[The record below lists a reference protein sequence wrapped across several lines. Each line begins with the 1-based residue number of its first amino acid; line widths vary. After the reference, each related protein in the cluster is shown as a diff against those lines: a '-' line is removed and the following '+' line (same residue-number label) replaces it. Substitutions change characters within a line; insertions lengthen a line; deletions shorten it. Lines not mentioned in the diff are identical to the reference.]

1 MSALRR
7 NAKGLRGFRSVDLG
21 EHAAL
26 NFFTGAVQN
35 VRNCRPS
42 PFENAARWTN
52 GRSGEA
58 AQSA

>member
-35 VRNCRPS
+35 VP
-42 PFENAARWTN
+42 
-52 GRSGEA
+52 
-58 AQSA
+58 QSCHSLPMD